1 MVAAVPM
8 KNPDQFWNARLTV
21 PAVISRFPVFFH
33 EPRVSL
39 NDSPRTPLGENWI
52 EKMKLKLPS
61 RLICSICAPS
71 TRTAKYVPAILSPR
85 PPSSSAKAQPAC
97 SETTNVAMP
106 ISATAATNID
116 HLWVRFILSSACINN
131 EPSPLF
137 SPPDRHCPASP
148 RLDPGS
154 TSGPR
159 SKLSEV
165 TEIGRGPKKSPSF
178 YRVIRKREGA
188 GYFSI

>member
-8 KNPDQFWNARLTV
+8 KNPDPFWNARLTV

-61 RLICSICAPS
+61 RVICSICAPS

-97 SETTNVAMP
+97 PDTKNVATA
-106 ISATAATNID
+106 INATAAMNID
-116 HLWVRFILSSACINN
+116 HLWVPFILSSACVNN
-131 EPSPLF
+131 EPSPPLLI
-137 SPPDRHCPASP
+137 PGHHCPASP
-148 RLDPGS
+148 LLDPGS
-154 TSGPR
+154 TSRP
-159 SKLSEV
+159 
-165 TEIGRGPKKSPSF
+165 
-178 YRVIRKREGA
+178 
-188 GYFSI
+188 

>member
-8 KNPDQFWNARLTV
+8 KNPDPFWNARLTV
-21 PAVISRFPVFFH
+21 PAVISRIPVFFH

-71 TRTAKYVPAILSPR
+71 TRTAKYVPAILLPR
-85 PPSSSAKAQPAC
+85 PPSSSAKARPAC
-97 SETTNVAMP
+97 PETKNVATA

-116 HLWVRFILSSACINN
+116 HLWVPFICLSSACVNN
-131 EPSPLF
+131 EPSPVF
-137 SPPDRHCPASP
+137 SSPGRHCHASP
-148 RLDPGS
+148 RLEPLGNSSLGNSSLGS
-154 TSGPR
+154 CQRTEDSGGALPFGAN
-159 SKLSEV
+159 LV
-165 TEIGRGPKKSPSF
+165 PKHPDTP
-178 YRVIRKREGA
+178 
-188 GYFSI
+188 

>member
-8 KNPDQFWNARLTV
+8 KNPDPFWNARLTV

-85 PPSSSAKAQPAC
+85 PPSSSAKAGQLADFTYIH
-97 SETTNVAMP
+97 S
-106 ISATAATNID
+106 ISKGLAVGNYGFQGEGNPFGHA
-116 HLWVRFILSSACINN
+116 FIYN
-131 EPSPLF
+131 PSP
-137 SPPDRHCPASP
+137 
-148 RLDPGS
+148 
-154 TSGPR
+154 
-159 SKLSEV
+159 
-165 TEIGRGPKKSPSF
+165 
-178 YRVIRKREGA
+178 
-188 GYFSI
+188 